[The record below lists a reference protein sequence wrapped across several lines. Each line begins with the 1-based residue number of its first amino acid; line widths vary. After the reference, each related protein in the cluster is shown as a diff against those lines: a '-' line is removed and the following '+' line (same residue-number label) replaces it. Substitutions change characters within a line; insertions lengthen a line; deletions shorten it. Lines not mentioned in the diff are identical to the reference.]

1 MGDRRGPAGFL
12 AYACHAFVQI
22 ASRGLRKRQTLSQGQ
37 LTAVFRGRDSRESA
51 LLLLRNATDTPSP
64 ARPPALSAP
73 ALPSRSALGD
83 IGTTFE
89 MSVDTRALI
98 LALHPE
104 GRPTQSAP
112 CRPSKWYWW
121 DAMGN
126 SSETHNVLGRTSS
139 ATLEELEQEERRCFL
154 GTQPCGVTSQR
165 WRLHG
170 CSSAGSRREHGQA
183 GCCCPLGKLRVVSDD
198 LVGADPERDGEVD
211 GVVGTQWRV
220 GAGREQIP
228 ACEVDQADR
237 IEHGPPGLEVDVLGV
252 ASCGAVHLGVQK

>member
-22 ASRGLRKRQTLSQGQ
+22 ASRGLRKRQTLLQGQ
-37 LTAVFRGRDSRESA
+37 LTAVFRGRDSHESA

-98 LALHPE
+98 LAFHPE

-121 DAMGN
+121 DAMGS
-126 SSETHNVLGRTSS
+126 SSETHNVLGRASS
-139 ATLEELEQEERRCFL
+139 ATLEELEQEERRCHL
-154 GTQPCGVTSQR
+154 SSPGHSQITVPSQR
-165 WRLHG
+165 GHRRSCRTNLYLHAPRRQQ
-170 CSSAGSRREHGQA
+170 SSPGIAMHGGATKTNYTQT
-183 GCCCPLGKLRVVSDD
+183 LR
-198 LVGADPERDGEVD
+198 
-211 GVVGTQWRV
+211 
-220 GAGREQIP
+220 I
-228 ACEVDQADR
+228 
-237 IEHGPPGLEVDVLGV
+237 
-252 ASCGAVHLGVQK
+252 